1 MVEQELRL
9 SLNRTFEAPA
19 YARRALSSVEDAVDG
34 RLLDDV
40 RLLVSELVTNSV
52 LHSAT
57 GSDGPIDLCLWVSSD
72 EVRCEV
78 SDIGSWRDPVPD
90 PRGLSGWGFQLVDR
104 LSDRWGV
111 IRNDETTVW
120 FEIER

>member
-1 MVEQELRL
+1 VEQELRL
-9 SLNRTFEAPA
+9 SLNRSSEAPA
-19 YARRALSSVEDAVDG
+19 DARRALSSVEDHVDG
-34 RLLDDV
+34 RLMDDV

-52 LHSAT
+52 IHSGAT
-57 GSDGPIDLCLWVSSD
+57 LDGRPIQLCLRVSSD

-78 SDIGSWRDPVPD
+78 SDDGSWRDPVPD
-90 PRGLSGWGFQLVDR
+90 PRGLSGWGLQLVDR

>member
-1 MVEQELRL
+1 MVAPDSASPALTTLQTL
-9 SLNRTFEAPA
+9 SLHDP
-19 YARRALSSVEDAVDG
+19 
-34 RLLDDV
+34 DD
-40 RLLVSELVTNSV
+40 R
-52 LHSAT
+52 
-57 GSDGPIDLCLWVSSD
+57 IRLCLRVSSD

-78 SDIGSWRDPVPD
+78 SDVGSWRDPVPD
-90 PRGLSGWGFQLVDR
+90 PRGLSGWGLQLVDR

>member
-1 MVEQELRL
+1 MEQELRL
-9 SLNRTFEAPA
+9 SLDRSSEAPA
-19 YARRALSSVEDAVDG
+19 DARRALSSIDAQVDP
-34 RLLDDV
+34 RLMDDV

-52 LHSAT
+52 IHSGT
-57 GSDGPIDLCLWVSSD
+57 TLNGSIQLSLRVSSD

-78 SDIGSWRDPVPD
+78 SDVGSWRDPVPD
-90 PRGLSGWGFQLVDR
+90 PRGLSGWGLQLVDR

>member
-1 MVEQELRL
+1 VEQELKL
-9 SLNRTFEAPA
+9 SLNRSSEAPA
-19 YARRALSSVEDAVDG
+19 HARRALSSVEHVVEG
-34 RLLDDV
+34 PLMDDV

-52 LHSAT
+52 IHSAT
-57 GSDGPIDLCLWVSSD
+57 NLDGPIQLCLRVSSG

-78 SDIGSWRDPVPD
+78 SDVGSWRDPVPD
-90 PRGLSGWGFQLVDR
+90 PRGLSGWGLQLVDR

>member
-1 MVEQELRL
+1 VEQELRL
-9 SLNRTFEAPA
+9 SLNRSSEAPA
-19 YARRALSSVEDAVDG
+19 NARRALSSVEDHVDR
-34 RLLDDV
+34 RLMDDV

-57 GSDGPIDLCLWVSSD
+57 TSDDPIELCLRVSRD

-78 SDIGSWRDPVPD
+78 SDVGGWRDPVPD
-90 PRGLSGWGFQLVDR
+90 PSGLSGWGLQLVDR